1 MRTLTGKQARYLR
14 GLGHHVEPTIM
25 IGKDEITDNLLQA
38 LDENLNARELVKV
51 KIQRGCLLDRREA
64 AEILAEKADAAVA
77 QVLGNTI
84 LLYRPSDEQNIKL
97 PG

>member
-1 MRTLTGKQARYLR
+1 MRTLTGKQARHLR

-25 IGKDEITDNLLQA
+25 IGKDEITDNLVQA
-38 LDENLNARELVKV
+38 LDENLNAHELVKV
-51 KIQRGCLLDRREA
+51 KIQRGCLLDRREV
-64 AEILAEKADAAVA
+64 AEILAEKADAAIA

-84 LLYRPSDEQNIKL
+84 LLYRPSEEQHIKL